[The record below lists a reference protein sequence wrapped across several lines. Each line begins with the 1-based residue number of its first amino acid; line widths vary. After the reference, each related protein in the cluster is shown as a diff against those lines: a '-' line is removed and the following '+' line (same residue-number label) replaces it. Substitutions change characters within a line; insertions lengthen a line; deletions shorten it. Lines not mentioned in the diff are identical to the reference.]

1 MGNGSSALKINF
13 EDVQNAIK
21 KNDIAIISTLPL
33 DKQECLLHK
42 TLTPADET
50 HKLNEWMKS
59 PLSAP
64 LIIIYGENS
73 ADNTVGKKYMQLVQ
87 LGFKRIAIYAG
98 GIFEWLLLQDI
109 YGDELFPTTGVAQ
122 DMLKFKGS
130 SKKNML

>member
-33 DKQECLLHK
+33 NKQECLLHK

-73 ADNTVGKKYMQLVQ
+73 ADNAVGKKYMQLVQ